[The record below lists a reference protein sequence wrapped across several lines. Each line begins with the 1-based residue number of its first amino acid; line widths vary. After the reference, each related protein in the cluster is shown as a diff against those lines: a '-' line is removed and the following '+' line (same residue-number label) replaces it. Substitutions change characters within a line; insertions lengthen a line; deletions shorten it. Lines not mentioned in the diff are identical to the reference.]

1 MILSLFNLSDTF
13 LSSTLMYLFICSF
26 INIFVYT
33 FIHLIRSITK
43 FSNLIGYQQVL
54 FEHLLDSLR
63 VIPDVIGQ
71 HASFAFKSIS
81 KLNET
86 VLLYLF
92 TKKLNCWLCF
102 VSSNSIYEHTRDSA
116 RSSNVVDSTQSCYH
130 YLAIVGW
137 S

>member
-1 MILSLFNLSDTF
+1 
-13 LSSTLMYLFICSF
+13 MYLFICSF

-33 FIHLIRSITK
+33 FIHLIRTTTK

-71 HASFAFKSIS
+71 YAPFARSVIKSIS

-86 VLLYLF
+86 VVLYLF
-92 TKKLNCWLCF
+92 TKKLYCCLFFSNF
-102 VSSNSIYEHTRDSA
+102 VRVMTN
-116 RSSNVVDSTQSCYH
+116 
-130 YLAIVGW
+130 W
-137 S
+137 